1 MNTVMRILL
10 RPCKKDNRV
19 NRQTNVYSFN
29 VKEKYSYRLI
39 KPCATLVTPM
49 KPNPN

>member
-1 MNTVMRILL
+1 MFTPLTL
-10 RPCKKDNRV
+10 
-19 NRQTNVYSFN
+19 
-29 VKEKYSYRLI
+29 KEKYSYRLI

>member
-1 MNTVMRILL
+1 MFT
-10 RPCKKDNRV
+10 
-19 NRQTNVYSFN
+19 FN
-29 VKEKYSYRLI
+29 VKKEKYSYRLI